1 MRVVV
6 DAAIPYI
13 KGILEPYSE
22 VIYLPAKE
30 ITANV
35 VRSAEALIIRTRTKC
50 DRALLDGSAVKFI
63 ATATIGTDHIDH
75 NYCATHNIKVCSAPG
90 CNARGVL
97 QWVAAAL
104 HHITSLDKCTPEC
117 YTIGVVGV
125 GNVGS
130 LVSNYARQWGF
141 RVMECDP
148 PRQAREGGEF
158 YTIEEIAR
166 KSDIITLHTPLDD
179 TTHHIV
185 NNALLELMQPN
196 TIIINASRG
205 EVVDNIAMANSNHKY
220 LFDVWEGEPNL
231 DNKILQGATLATP
244 HIAGYSVQGKA
255 NATAMV
261 VNALANH
268 FDLPLKEWYPEGI
281 KRTLPR
287 PISWSELC
295 DTITQ
300 YCDIEKES
308 LALKSSPQNFELMRN
323 SYNYREEYF

>member
-1 MRVVV
+1 MRVVI
-6 DAAIPYI
+6 DSAIPYI
-13 KGILEPYSE
+13 KGILEPYSD

-30 ITANV
+30 ITAEI
-35 VRSAEALIIRTRTKC
+35 VRNAEALIIRTRTQCNKE
-50 DRALLDGSAVKFI
+50 LLEGSAVRFI

-75 NYCATHNIKVCSAPG
+75 DYCAAHGITACSAPG

-104 HHITSLDKCTPEC
+104 RHICTTDRRTPEG
-117 YTIGVVGV
+117 YTLGVVGV

-130 LVSNYARQWGF
+130 LVAEYARYWGF
-141 RVMECDP
+141 NVMECDP

-158 YTIEEIAR
+158 HSIEEIAQAC
-166 KSDIITLHTPLDD
+166 DIITLHTPLDSS
-179 TTHHIV
+179 THHMID
-185 NNALLELMQPN
+185 NALLDIMRDN
-196 TIIINASRG
+196 AIIINASRG
-205 EVVDNIAMANSNHKY
+205 EVVNNHAIANSDHKY

-231 DNKILQGATLATP
+231 DNTILNKATIATP

-261 VNALANH
+261 VNALAHH
-268 FDLPLKEWYPEGI
+268 FNLPLKEWYPEGI
-281 KRTLPR
+281 KRTTPR
-287 PISWSELC
+287 LISWSEMC
-295 DTITQ
+295 ETITK